1 MARRIVICIDGTN
14 NYPGAGLTNIQR
26 LVRML
31 GDDEDQLIYYQ
42 PGVGTIEP
50 ESLSL
55 PWSRRLLKFVDS
67 VSAIMLQRHVCSAYR
82 FLMAHYRRGDQL
94 YFFGFSRGAYAVR
107 VLAGM
112 LSKVGLLR
120 DGFDEMLP
128 FAWRSYATR
137 GNRDAAREFR
147 NAYCHYIRSIR
158 FLGLFDSVSAIGSPW
173 RPRSFERTF
182 RNLSVETIRHALAL
196 DERRAMFVQN
206 LWFEQPLADDPDDED
221 MPGSDVRQ
229 LWFPGAHADIGG
241 GYPEAEAGLSR
252 ITLAWMRRE
261 AEQAGLLFRPQ
272 VSARIL
278 DPERRL
284 DEVDLA
290 SVSALHCAA
299 PQHDE
304 LRAHLYWRL
313 LEYLPIPRWWRD
325 SEGTWHRSW
334 RPQLG
339 AARRPAAG
347 ARVHAA
353 TLLRQQAAPG
363 YQPAAQLDGPV
374 FED

>member
-1 MARRIVICIDGTN
+1 MSRRIVICIDGTN

-42 PGVGTIEP
+42 PGAGTIEP
-50 ESLSL
+50 DSLTL
-55 PWSRRLLKFVDS
+55 PWSRKLLQFVDS
-67 VSAIMLQRHVCSAYR
+67 VSAIMLERHVCSAYR

-107 VLAGM
+107 VLAAM

-120 DGFDEMLP
+120 NGFDEMLP

-137 GNRDAAREFR
+137 GNGDAAREFR
-147 NAYCHYIRSIR
+147 NAYCHYVRRIR
-158 FLGLFDSVSAIGSPW
+158 FLGLFDSVSAVGSPW

-182 RNLSVETIRHALAL
+182 RNLSVDTVRHALAL

-206 LWFEQPLADDPDDED
+206 LWSEQTGLDQQIDDDAAV
-221 MPGSDVRQ
+221 SDVRQ
-229 LWFPGAHADIGG
+229 VWFPGVHADIGG

-252 ITLAWMRRE
+252 IALTWMRRE
-261 AEQAGLLFRPQ
+261 AEQAGLSFRPL
-272 VSARIL
+272 VSSRIL
-278 DPERRL
+278 DPDGVL
-284 DEVDLA
+284 DEIDPAKL
-290 SVSALHCAA
+290 SALHCAA

-325 SEGTWHRSW
+325 SGGVWRRSW
-334 RPQLG
+334 RPHLG
-339 AARRPAAG
+339 AARRPGAG
-347 ARVHAA
+347 ARVHSSMQE
-353 TLLRQQAAPG
+353 RQQQVPG
-363 YQPAAQLDGPV
+363 YQPAADLEAPS